1 MHRKVFILLF
11 FIGNFL
17 KLSGQT
23 QSAYIK
29 VGDNAFAKKDY
40 VSALQLY
47 QQALEYDDDDAEL
60 IFKVAETHRNLFSFE
75 TASAWYQ
82 KAMVADRQREIPE
95 IFLRYAEVLRYSRKF
110 EDARNNIQIYH
121 GLISNNDSL
130 SRVAIADSLLI
141 EQSAQMVKD
150 SLPVNILNAGSVINS
165 AYSDFAQH
173 LTADSTLYFSSMR
186 FPIQTNRSTEIVS
199 KIMSSTLV
207 GNTFAKPSVLSNEIN
222 QPSFHNCNASIS
234 PDNKLM
240 IFSRCNYNETN
251 ELICALYESK
261 FANGKWQNPIRLND
275 SINVKGFTST
285 QACITTNLAEGYILF
300 FVSDR
305 KGGKGQL
312 DLWQCKRDASGN
324 YSPPKN
330 LNSVNTTGNEITPT
344 FDHSNNTL
352 YFSSDSLGGAGNY
365 DVFKNVFINSEPT
378 TSVNVGYPLNTG
390 YNDIYFTPDLKD
402 NKQGYLTS
410 NRPGSHSLNGSY
422 PCYDIYSYNITEPVV
437 AKENTDSIKPIAVK
451 VATENSEEMLEP
463 LTSWLP
469 LKLYFDN
476 DYPDPRSRKPTTY
489 SAYDQLYNQ
498 YFEKLGNYI
507 EGFAGNNKNVK
518 EEAQS
523 AIENFF
529 SSSLQYNFNRLET
542 FAERLLASLNKG
554 DTLELTIRGTASPL
568 AESQYNVIL
577 SHRRINSLINYWK
590 KWNNGLLTQYLES
603 KQLIIDADA
612 AGENLAP
619 SSVSDRVDD
628 KANSVFNP
636 AAALE
641 RRIEL
646 TDIKIKKGRQ
656 SP

>member
-1 MHRKVFILLF
+1 MKQTILILF
-11 FIGNFL
+11 LVAISTF
-17 KLSGQT
+17 KLSAQT
-23 QSAYIK
+23 KSAYIK
-29 VGDNAFAKKDY
+29 VGDDAFAKKDY

-47 QQALEYDDDDAEL
+47 QQALEYDDNDAEL
-60 IFKVAETHRNLFSFE
+60 IFKVAEAHRNLFSFE
-75 TASAWYQ
+75 VASAWYQ
-82 KAMVADRQREIPE
+82 KAMMADRQRELPE
-95 IFLRYAEVLRYSRKF
+95 IFLRYAEVLRYTRKF

-121 GLISNNDSL
+121 GLIGNNDSL
-130 SRVAIADSLLI
+130 SHIAIADSLLI

-150 SLPVNILNAGSVINS
+150 SLQTDIMNAGSVINS

-186 FPIQTNRSTEIVS
+186 FPIQANRSTEIVS

-207 GNTFAKPSVLSNEIN
+207 GNTFAKPRVLSNEIN

-240 IFSRCNYNETN
+240 IFSRCNYNDKN

-261 FANGKWQNPIRLND
+261 FVNGKWQNPIRLND

-305 KGGKGQL
+305 EGGKGQL
-312 DLWQCKRDASGN
+312 DIWQCKRDASGN
-324 YSPPKN
+324 YSSPKN
-330 LNSVNTTGNEITPT
+330 LNAINTRGNEITPSL
-344 FDHSNNTL
+344 DQSHNTL

-365 DVFKNVFINSEPT
+365 DVFKNIFINGEPT
-378 TSVNVGYPLNTG
+378 ASVNVGYPLNTG
-390 YNDIYFTPDLKD
+390 YNDIYFTPDHK
-402 NKQGYLTS
+402 NEKQGYITS

-422 PCYDIYSYNITEPVV
+422 PCYDIYSYKIAEPVI
-437 AKENTDSIKPIAVK
+437 ATENTDSIKPIAVN
-451 VATENSEEMLEP
+451 VTTENSEEILEP

-476 DYPDPRSRKPTTY
+476 DYPDPRSRKPTT
-489 SAYDQLYNQ
+489 SFGYDQLYNQ

-507 EGFAGNNKNVK
+507 EGFSGNNKTIN

-529 SSSLQYNFNRLET
+529 SASLQYNFNRLET
-542 FAERLLASLNKG
+542 FSERLLASLNNG
-554 DTLELTIRGTASPL
+554 DTLELSIRGTASPL

-646 TDIKIKKGRQ
+646 TDIKIKKGRH